1 MQMSRSFVRVL
12 LTLHLLILYPITTSV
27 CTFGMYIQFNAMAW
41 INDLQPTFNLLKVQ
55 LRTEDSLIYTLA
67 FEKAEKEGDICEKSE
82 IYSSISR
89 GFGKRREL
97 YLYNL
102 SLISFFPLFS
112 NSEIEK
118 SRAAAKRPEK
128 SRGLYCF
135 LRYVVLWS
143 GLPPS
148 STKHV
153 SCWIN
158 DTTHTLVV
166 WP

>member
-1 MQMSRSFVRVL
+1 MSRSFVRVL
-12 LTLHLLILYPITTSV
+12 LTLHLLVLYSITTSL
-27 CTFGMYIQFNAMAW
+27 CTFSMYIQFNAMAW

-128 SRGLYCF
+128 SRGLYF
-135 LRYVVLWS
+135 FRFVVLWS

-148 STKHV
+148 STKHIC
-153 SCWIN
+153 CWIN

>member
-1 MQMSRSFVRVL
+1 
-12 LTLHLLILYPITTSV
+12 
-27 CTFGMYIQFNAMAW
+27 MYIQFNAMAW
-41 INDLQPTFNLLKVQ
+41 TWFNDLQPTFNLLKVQ

-128 SRGLYCF
+128 SRGLYF
-135 LRYVVLWS
+135 FRFVVLWS

-148 STKHV
+148 STKHIC
-153 SCWIN
+153 CWIN

-166 WP
+166 WPYIFKLLRDSMYFCT